1 MKVKPKEVLVN
12 VPVVLL
18 FDDKDSIP
26 ELASNFNTF
35 LHGKVKLK
43 YEEIG
48 ILNGQFV
55 AIFYLQRGDEF
66 QQLRDQFSSLIE
78 QEEMMKHPAPKSY
91 VPSCTRC
98 GVDGYDDD
106 GTYRCSICNQI
117 LG

>member
-43 YEEIG
+43 YEDIG

-66 QQLRDQFSSLIE
+66 KQLRDQFSSLIE
-78 QEEMMKHPAPKSY
+78 QEEIYTPKSY
-91 VPSCTRC
+91 VPVCKRC
-98 GVDGYDDD
+98 GVEGYEDLEAS
-106 GTYRCSICNQI
+106 YRCAECNQV